1 MTRRNSPKTILNNSR
16 TCDALNMKDQLETP
30 EAIKDQIWR
39 ELSRATQDRHH
50 AWRTPVFATT
60 GLDGTV
66 NARTLVLRAV
76 DRQANQFQIYTDSR
90 SSKAEEITQ
99 QKNAMFV
106 FWSKK
111 LNWQLRVRV
120 NVNVST
126 NSSHAQTLWQQ
137 VKQTASASDYTSTS
151 APGIPIS
158 SEVQAVQQNEMHAT
172 HFAVITADVIEMDWL
187 ELASNGHR
195 RARISLDAWTWLTP

>member
-1 MTRRNSPKTILNNSR
+1 M
-16 TCDALNMKDQLETP
+16 MKDQLKTP
-30 EAIKDQIWR
+30 EAIRDQIWR
-39 ELSRATQDRHH
+39 ELGRATQDRHH
-50 AWRTPVFATT
+50 AWRTPVFATM

-120 NVNVST
+120 NVNI
-126 NSSHAQTLWQQ
+126 SSSSSQAQKLWQQ
-137 VKQTASASDYTSTS
+137 IKQTASASDYTRTT
-151 APGIPIS
+151 APGIPIH
-158 SEVQAVQQNEMHAT
+158 SEAQSVQQSEMDST
-172 HFAVITADVIEMDWL
+172 HFAVITADVMDMDWL
-187 ELASNGHR
+187 ELSSSGHR

>member
-1 MTRRNSPKTILNNSR
+1 M
-16 TCDALNMKDQLETP
+16 
-30 EAIKDQIWR
+30 
-39 ELSRATQDRHH
+39 
-50 AWRTPVFATT
+50 

-76 DRQANQFQIYTDSR
+76 DKHANQFQIYTDAR

-120 NVNVST
+120 NVM
-126 NSSHAQTLWQQ
+126 
-137 VKQTASASDYTSTS
+137 D
-151 APGIPIS
+151 
-158 SEVQAVQQNEMHAT
+158 
-172 HFAVITADVIEMDWL
+172 MDWL
-187 ELASNGHR
+187 ELASSGHR
-195 RARISLDAWTWLTP
+195 RAKISLDTWTWLTP

>member
-1 MTRRNSPKTILNNSR
+1 
-16 TCDALNMKDQLETP
+16 MKDQLETP
-30 EAIKDQIWR
+30 EAIRDQIWR

-66 NARTLVLRAV
+66 NARTVVLRAV
-76 DRQANQFQIYTDSR
+76 DRKTNQFQIYTDSR
-90 SSKAEEITQ
+90 SSKAKEITK
-99 QKNAMFV
+99 QKNAIFI

-126 NSSHAQTLWQQ
+126 SSSHVQTLWQQ
-137 VKQTASASDYTSTS
+137 VKQTASASDYTGTS
-151 APGIPIS
+151 APGTPID
-158 SEVQAVQQNEMHAT
+158 SEAQSIQQNEMHSS
-172 HFAVITADVIEMDWL
+172 HFAVITADVMDMDWL
-187 ELASNGHR
+187 ELANSGHR
-195 RARISLDAWTWLTP
+195 RAKISLDSWAWLTP

>member
-1 MTRRNSPKTILNNSR
+1 
-16 TCDALNMKDQLETP
+16 MKDQLETP
-30 EAIKDQIWR
+30 EAIRDQIWR

-66 NARTLVLRAV
+66 NARTVVLRTV
-76 DRQANQFQIYTDSR
+76 DREANQLKIYTDAR
-90 SSKAEEITQ
+90 SSKAEELTKQRDAI
-99 QKNAMFV
+99 FV

-126 NSSHAQTLWQQ
+126 SSSHVQTLWQQ
-137 VKQTASASDYTSTS
+137 VKQTASASDYTRTS

-158 SEVQAVQQNEMHAT
+158 SEAQVEQKNEIHTT
-172 HFAVITADVIEMDWL
+172 HFAVITADIMDMDWL
-187 ELASNGHR
+187 ELASSGHR
-195 RARISLDAWTWLTP
+195 RAKISLDAWTWLTP